1 MRRTRTGT
9 GFGTEGFAA
18 PEMSDD
24 AHDSPPAT
32 DIYSIGQLIG
42 AILTGRRPQANIP
55 LLPGPGPWRAVVA
68 EATRRDPADRPQN
81 VDELVSLLKDLQ

>member
-1 MRRTRTGT
+1 LRRTRTGT

-55 LLPGPGPWRAVVA
+55 LLPGSGPWQAVVA
-68 EATRRDPADRPQN
+68 EATRRDPADRPQD
-81 VDELVSLLKDLQ
+81 VDELLSLLKDLQ